1 MLLQRKQLT
10 IYFLFLSILS
20 NIALCQK
27 LSNELLSGW
36 GEKIMTEKNEH
47 FVKVLE
53 AAEKHLSSEG
63 YDINDYEIIPFGFF
77 KQSVSGLKYRLI
89 CGVKKKSGN
98 TPTIFDIHLNK
109 SGKEFKILS
118 SKNPDHSSS
127 NMTEKDKKKL
137 KDSIMKYYFN
147 ELYMVK
153 EFEIQYEYHKI
164 VGLNNYGIYDVLAK
178 LNDKD
183 ETFEKRVLVVYRND
197 KTFTVEAELI
207 SKE

>member
-1 MLLQRKQLT
+1 MLLQNKQFI
-10 IYFLFLSILS
+10 IYFLFLSIIS

-36 GEKIMTEKNEH
+36 GEKIITEKDED
-47 FVKVLE
+47 FVKVFE
-53 AAEKHLSSEG
+53 AAEKHLSKEG
-63 YDINDYEIIPFGFF
+63 YDINDYDIIPFGFF

-109 SGKEFKILS
+109 SGKELKILS

-183 ETFEKRVLVVYRND
+183 ETFEKRFLVVYRND

>member
-1 MLLQRKQLT
+1 M
-10 IYFLFLSILS
+10 
-20 NIALCQK
+20 
-27 LSNELLSGW
+27 
-36 GEKIMTEKNEH
+36 
-47 FVKVLE
+47 
-53 AAEKHLSSEG
+53 
-63 YDINDYEIIPFGFF
+63 
-77 KQSVSGLKYRLI
+77 SGLKYRLI

-127 NMTEKDKKKL
+127 NMNEKDKKKL

-183 ETFEKRVLVVYRND
+183 ETFEKRFLVVYRND

>member
-1 MLLQRKQLT
+1 MLLQNKQFT

-36 GEKIMTEKNEH
+36 GEKIMTEKNED

>member
-1 MLLQRKQLT
+1 MLLQNKQFT
-10 IYFLFLSILS
+10 IYFLFLSFLS

-36 GEKIMTEKNEH
+36 GEKIMTEKNED

>member
-1 MLLQRKQLT
+1 MLLQNKQFT

-27 LSNELLSGW
+27 LSDKLLGGW
-36 GEKIMTEKNEH
+36 GEKIITDKNED

-63 YDINDYEIIPFGFF
+63 YDLNNYEIIPFGFF
-77 KQSVSGLKYRLI
+77 KQSVNELNYRLI
-89 CGVKKKSGN
+89 CGVKKKSGK

-118 SKNPDHSSS
+118 SKKPDHSSRS
-127 NMTEKDKKKL
+127 MTKKDKKKL

-147 ELYMVK
+147 ELYMLK

-164 VGLNNYGIYDVLAK
+164 VGLNKYGIYDVVAK
-178 LNDKD
+178 LNNKD

>member
-1 MLLQRKQLT
+1 MLLQNKQF
-10 IYFLFLSILS
+10 IVYFLFLSILS

-27 LSNELLSGW
+27 ISNELLSGW
-36 GEKIMTEKNEH
+36 GEKIMTEKNED

-77 KQSVSGLKYRLI
+77 KQSVNGLKYRLI

-109 SGKEFKILS
+109 SGKELKILS

-147 ELYMVK
+147 ELYIVK

-183 ETFEKRVLVVYRND
+183 ETFEKRFLVVYRND

>member
-27 LSNELLSGW
+27 ISNELLSGW
-36 GEKIMTEKNEH
+36 GEKIMTEKNED

-77 KQSVSGLKYRLI
+77 KQSVNGLKYRLI

-109 SGKEFKILS
+109 SGKELKILS

-164 VGLNNYGIYDVLAK
+164 VGLNNYGIYDVVAK

>member
-1 MLLQRKQLT
+1 MLLQNKQF
-10 IYFLFLSILS
+10 IVYFLFLSILS

-27 LSNELLSGW
+27 ISNELLSGW
-36 GEKIMTEKNEH
+36 GEKIMTEKDED

-63 YDINDYEIIPFGFF
+63 YDINDYDIIPFGFF

-109 SGKEFKILS
+109 SGKELKILS

-147 ELYMVK
+147 ELYIVK

>member
-1 MLLQRKQLT
+1 MLLQNKQFT

-36 GEKIMTEKNEH
+36 GEKIMTEKNED

-63 YDINDYEIIPFGFF
+63 FDINDYEIIPFGFF

>member
-1 MLLQRKQLT
+1 MLLQSKQFT

-20 NIALCQK
+20 NIALSQK

-36 GEKIMTEKNEH
+36 GEKIMTEKNED

-98 TPTIFDIHLNK
+98 TPTIFDIHLNR
-109 SGKEFKILS
+109 SGNEFKVLS
-118 SKNPDHSSS
+118 SKNPEHSSS
-127 NMTEKDKKKL
+127 NMTKKDKKKL
-137 KDSIMKYYFN
+137 KDAIMKYYFSK
-147 ELYMVK
+147 LYIVK

-164 VGLNNYGIYDVLAK
+164 DGLNNYGVYDVTAK
-178 LNDKD
+178 LNGKD
-183 ETFEKRVLVVYRND
+183 ETFEKRVLIVYRND